1 VVVSWDAARSIS
13 TAIKVRRPQLWN
25 QPIVL
30 WVLTQTVPFR
40 GCSAQ
45 GTFSRS
51 VMVRSPSAAVD
62 DTLTVNAAAVDHE
75 GSREGRVLSIYW
87 IREAFDRFSDGGYS

>member
-1 VVVSWDAARSIS
+1 MGHLKQDPDGVVCDPHTEHSGAS
-13 TAIKVRRPQLWN
+13 P
-25 QPIVL
+25 
-30 WVLTQTVPFR
+30 
-40 GCSAQ
+40 
-45 GTFSRS
+45 TFSRS